1 MDRIYRSASKKKVCC
16 RLGSQKGWLHTNYN
30 GIDFVLGANFRS
42 DLGKLIRKCICD
54 VQTVTSESSVL

>member
-42 DLGKLIRKCICD
+42 DLGK
-54 VQTVTSESSVL
+54 